1 MAVCVRPSV
10 KSVSQSATIVA
21 EMIKSVAARC
31 SHMMSA
37 LRGERVG
44 SKADDITDRLREWD
58 SDKGEGVQKSQ
69 IFADVISEWS
79 QRQEET
85 PLRSCGRERLL

>member
-37 LRGERVG
+37 LRGEG
-44 SKADDITDRLREWD
+44 GWL
-58 SDKGEGVQKSQ
+58 KSSVIPNGHSAEYSVLLFGR
-69 IFADVISEWS
+69 IF
-79 QRQEET
+79 
-85 PLRSCGRERLL
+85 GRILFT